1 MRGRTEIEETSR
13 GGNAI
18 IINEIPYQVNKASM
32 IEKIAELVREK
43 RIEGISDIR
52 DESDRDGMRVVIE
65 LRGEAVP
72 DVILNQLFR
81 YSQLQ
86 TSFGVNML
94 ALNQGKPMLM
104 SLKEMLQAFLKFRE
118 EVVTRRTKFEL
129 GKARDRAHV
138 LVGLAIAVANI
149 DEVIQMIRTAPDPAT
164 ARERLK
170 GKDWPAAEVVPL
182 LELIADQRH
191 EVKDDGTIRMT
202 DEQARAILELRLQ
215 RLTAL
220 GRDEIGDELKGLG
233 GKISEY
239 LDILRSRFKLL
250 EIIRSDLEA
259 VKSEFATPR
268 KSEFVE
274 AGEDLEDEDL
284 IQRRDMVVTVT
295 HKGYIKR
302 VPLDTYRTQRR
313 GGKGRAGMSTR
324 DEDFVTR
331 VFVAN
336 THTPVLFFSSTG
348 MVYKMKVWRLPEGTP
363 QARGRAM
370 MNLLPLAQGEFI
382 TNVLELP
389 DDEESWSTLN
399 VMFATR
405 SGSVRRNQLSDFVNV
420 MANGKIAMKLVD
432 PKDGIIGV
440 AICNPDNDVLLTSR
454 NGKTIRFPVGDVR
467 VFKGRAS
474 MGVRGIKLLG
484 EDFVVSMTILHHVDV
499 TTAEAQA
506 YLKQASAIRRAAG
519 DEEGEEPAEV
529 EEFVEAVLSQDR
541 YASLGAEEQ
550 FILTL
555 TDNGF
560 GKRSSAYDYRTSG
573 RGGQGIAAMDMTAR
587 KGKLLSSFP
596 VEGHDDIMLVTD
608 KGKLIRVPIEG
619 ISIRRRSTQGVTV
632 FATADDEKVVS
643 VERIDE
649 SSEEGEGGEE
659 GKAE

>member
-1 MRGRTEIEETSR
+1 
-13 GGNAI
+13 
-18 IINEIPYQVNKASM
+18 
-32 IEKIAELVREK
+32 
-43 RIEGISDIR
+43 
-52 DESDRDGMRVVIE
+52 
-65 LRGEAVP
+65 
-72 DVILNQLFR
+72 
-81 YSQLQ
+81 
-86 TSFGVNML
+86 
-94 ALNQGKPMLM
+94 
-104 SLKEMLQAFLKFRE
+104 
-118 EVVTRRTKFEL
+118 VVTRRTKFEL

-149 DEVIQMIRTAPDPAT
+149 DEVIAMIRTAPDPAT

-170 GKDWPAAEVVPL
+170 EKDWPAAEVVPL

-239 LDILRSRFKLL
+239 LDILRSRIKLL
-250 EIIRSDLEA
+250 EIIRTDLEEA
-259 VKSEFATPR
+259 KSEFATPR
-268 KSEFVE
+268 KSEFIE

-389 DDEESWSTLN
+389 DDEDSWSTLN
-399 VMFATR
+399 VMFATK

-432 PKDGIIGV
+432 PNDGIIGV
-440 AICNPDNDVLLTSR
+440 AICTPDDDVLLTSR
-454 NGKTIRFPVGDVR
+454 NGKAIRFPVGDVR

-474 MGVRGIKLLG
+474 MGVRGIRLLG
-484 EDFVVSMTILHHVDV
+484 EDYVVSMAILHHVDV

-519 DEEGEEPAEV
+519 DEEGEEPAEA
-529 EEFVEAVLSQDR
+529 EEFAEAVLSQDR

-555 TDNGF
+555 TENGF

-573 RGGQGIAAMDMTAR
+573 RGGQGIAAMDMTDR

-649 SSEEGEGGEE
+649 SSEDGEE
-659 GKAE
+659 GEAE